1 MGCLAYLGYMQL
13 EPKNN
18 SSFTPLKKAELITF
32 ISISTLTV
40 IISWFSF
47 FSIWGFIGLLLSFII
62 IAGSV
67 LTIYINSTKFGY
79 QNFLN
84 YNNALIA
91 HIGVGI
97 MILGI
102 TCSSVFKS
110 EYSLSI
116 LKNEEIKFDKYSV
129 ELIDIK
135 ILERDNFQEL
145 NHLNLSF
152 QKLLLHL
159 FHYLPKDNH
168 VN

>member
-1 MGCLAYLGYMQL
+1 MGFYW
-13 EPKNN
+13 
-18 SSFTPLKKAELITF
+18 LIT
-32 ISISTLTV
+32 
-40 IISWFSF
+40 
-47 FSIWGFIGLLLSFII
+47 LSLII

-129 ELIDIK
+129 ELIEIK
-135 ILERDNFQEL
+135 ILEKDNFQEL
-145 NHLNLSF
+145 KAFLQINNR
-152 QKLLLHL
+152 
-159 FHYLPKDNH
+159 
-168 VN
+168 